1 MIGAIAGDIIGS
13 RFEWVYMKSKDFELF
28 PPKKC
33 SFTDDSVMT
42 VAIAAALA
50 DWKSDGGEL
59 HDHAIRRMQEFG
71 RRFPHAGYGGKFKRW
86 LESDD
91 PRPYNSWG
99 NGSAM
104 RVSACGWAANS
115 IEEAV
120 VLSDT
125 VTAVTHDHPEGLKG
139 AASTSVCIYLARTGK
154 TKDEIRQYLED
165 HFYRIDFTLDEIRP
179 AYRFDVSCQGSVPQA
194 MASFFESTSF
204 VDAIRN
210 AISLGGDADT
220 IAAIAGSVAGAYYGV
235 PDKICMQA
243 LQHLDPFLRE
253 AFLDAEH
260 KLKGLD
266 DGHA

>member
-13 RFEWVYMKSKDFELF
+13 RFEWVYMKSKDFDLF

-33 SFTDDSVMT
+33 FFTDDSVMT
-42 VAIAAALA
+42 IAIAAALA

-71 RRFPHAGYGGKFKRW
+71 RRFPHAGYGGNFKRW
-86 LESDD
+86 LKSDD
-91 PRPYNSWG
+91 PQPYNSWG

-120 VLSDT
+120 ALSDA

-139 AASTSVCIYLARTGK
+139 AAATSVCIYLARTGK

-165 HFYRIDFTLDEIRP
+165 HFYRIDSTLDEIRP

-194 MASFFESTSF
+194 MASFFEATSL

-220 IAAIAGSVAGAYYGV
+220 LAAIAGSVAGAYYGV
-235 PDKICMQA
+235 PDEIRMQA

-253 AFLDAEH
+253 AFLGAEH
-260 KLKGLD
+260 KLKELD